1 MTKMRA
7 RAWNICAG
15 LPAGMMVMASME
27 ASKENDE
34 NGARDE
40 SGRFLPGHPASG
52 GRPKGS
58 VNRATK
64 ALKAMILEA
73 LDAAGGVA
81 YLTQLA
87 RDDAKTFATL
97 LLRLLPP
104 APADGDGNVVRLID
118 NDPDI

>member
-1 MTKMRA
+1 
-7 RAWNICAG
+7 
-15 LPAGMMVMASME
+15 MMVMASME